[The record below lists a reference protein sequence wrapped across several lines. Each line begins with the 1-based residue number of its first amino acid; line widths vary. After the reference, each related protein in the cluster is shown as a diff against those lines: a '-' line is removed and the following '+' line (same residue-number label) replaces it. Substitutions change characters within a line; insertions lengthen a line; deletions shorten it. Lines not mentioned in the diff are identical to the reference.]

1 MPLRPEDLRTGG
13 ALQGAVADSLLR
25 LQAAADELAE
35 GQRVGPWRVLDEIGR
50 GGMAIVYRAERADGE
65 YQQQVAL
72 KWMQAPSR
80 SLEGEAL
87 FRRERQALAD
97 LRHPHIAR
105 LLDGGRNEQG
115 RPWFAMEY
123 IEGKPLDRHALAAGL
138 DLRARIALLL
148 QVCEALAF
156 AHGRGILHRD
166 IKPSNVMVDADG
178 KAHLLDFGIAQAL
191 GEEDGLARAA
201 FTPGFASPEQI
212 RGEPASVRSDVF
224 QLGRLLAVTLAGS
237 ERERETMVLQGGDL
251 LTRWAEGK
259 VAAPPPAIAPGAL
272 PRDLRAI
279 LDRAQAA
286 DPAERYASVP
296 AFADDLRAFLDHR
309 PVAARPRR
317 PGYIVLR
324 WMQRHPFATAAS
336 SLMLVVLAAL
346 LLAFSQR
353 LRAERDVAQ
362 HERDLAREQRD
373 VAERARAQAVA
384 VVDFLNHDVLDAANP
399 LRRAPGAP
407 EVSVREALAGAE
419 ARVEARL
426 AEQPATL
433 MAVLA
438 TLGVLRYEF
447 GDYDAAATLY
457 DKALALGEA
466 VPEDDPVRLG
476 LLANRGALQV
486 SRSDFAAGVETFE
499 ALVAIATRSK
509 GADHAD
515 TLDWSLRLLEAKS
528 RQGADPAQ
536 RDALL
541 ALAERADRVLGTP
554 NRIAG
559 EARLFVAHTYR
570 AAGTPAAGAEV
581 AAQAHAEL
589 AASVGVDHPST
600 LKALA
605 VLGHGL
611 FSQGRDDE
619 ALAAMRQAF
628 DLQRARYG
636 PDVLDSTFLQ
646 NEYGFMLV
654 NAGRLR
660 EAVPV
665 LADLV
670 ERRAAQGGP
679 QSMGVIAPLSNLG
692 NAHLRLGEFDAALAA
707 IDRALA
713 VFAVQAQPPP
723 AMGAVLHR
731 GRADVLREQR
741 RFAEAERALDA
752 GDALAAVLPA
762 EDLRALALLA
772 SRARLRHAR
781 GDLAGGRA
789 DLDAVIARLRAQVA
803 DDNPTLRPLLEARA
817 AMDR

>member
-1 MPLRPEDLRTGG
+1 MPIRPEDLLTGG
-13 ALQGAVADSLLR
+13 ALQGAVVDSLIRRREALALLEHGAQVGSYRILR
-25 LQAAADELAE
+25 EL
-35 GQRVGPWRVLDEIGR
+35 GR
-50 GGMAIVYRAERADGE
+50 GGMAVVYLAERADGE
-65 YQQQVAL
+65 YRQQVAL
-72 KWMQAPSR
+72 KWMQGPS
-80 SLEGEAL
+80 LDATAEAL

-97 LRHPHIAR
+97 LRHPNIAR

-123 IEGKPLDRHALAAGL
+123 IEGQPLDRHALSAGL
-138 DLRARIALLL
+138 GLRARIALLL

-166 IKPSNVMVDADG
+166 IKPSNVLVDADG
-178 KAHLLDFGIAQAL
+178 NAHLLDFGIAQAL

-201 FTPGFASPEQI
+201 FTPGFASPEQV
-212 RGEPASVRSDVF
+212 RGEPATVRSDVF

-237 ERERETMVLQGGDL
+237 ERERETLVLQGGDIQ
-251 LTRWAEGK
+251 TRWVEGAGGATSPA
-259 VAAPPPAIAPGAL
+259 VAPESL

-279 LDRAQAA
+279 LDRAQAVDA
-286 DPAERYASVP
+286 AERYASVP
-296 AFADDLRAFLDHR
+296 AFADDLRAFLAHR
-309 PVAARPRR
+309 PVSARPRR

-324 WMQRHPFATAAS
+324 WMRRHPFATTAS
-336 SLMLVVLAAL
+336 ALVLALLAAL
-346 LLAFSQR
+346 LLAFSQQ
-353 LRAERDVAQ
+353 LRAERDIAQ

-373 VAERARAQAVA
+373 AAERARAQAVA

-426 AEQPATL
+426 VEQPATL

-447 GDYDAAATLY
+447 GDYDAAAALY

-499 ALVAIATRSK
+499 ALVAIATRSM
-509 GADHAD
+509 GADNAD

-528 RQGADPAQ
+528 RQGADPEQ

-541 ALAERADRVLGTP
+541 ALAERADRALGNP

-581 AAQAHAEL
+581 AARAHAEL
-589 AASVGVDHPST
+589 ESSVGADHPST

-636 PDVLDSTFLQ
+636 PDVFDSTFLQ

-670 ERRAAQGGP
+670 ERRVAQGGP
-679 QSMGVIAPLSNLG
+679 QSIGVIAPLSNLG
-692 NAHLRLGEFDAALAA
+692 NAHLRLGEYDAALAA
-707 IDRALA
+707 LDRALA

-723 AMGAVLHR
+723 AMGTVLHR
-731 GRADVLREQR
+731 GRADVLRAQR
-741 RFAEAERALDA
+741 RFADAERALDA
-752 GDALAAVLPA
+752 GDALAAALPA
-762 EDLRALALLA
+762 EDVRALALLA

-781 GDLAGGRA
+781 GDVAAGRA